1 MISQTDL
8 DKLFS
13 AEKEHGADVAEK
25 FKAFVQSL
33 DEAIPDGVSKT
44 KLINYLHE
52 ASGWAHNALNDAEQ
66 EARKLAH
73 LRSKTGEKP
82 AAQVAEGQGV
92 APEPPLPNALDTDPA
107 GDAPKVQPN
116 PTPDAPPAS

>member
-1 MISQTDL
+1 MISQTDI

-33 DEAIPDGVSKT
+33 DEAVPDGVSKT
-44 KLINYLHE
+44 KLINALHE

-73 LRSKTGEKP
+73 LRSKSGEKP
-82 AAQVAEGQGV
+82 AAQVAEAQGV
-92 APEPPLPNALDTDPA
+92 PPEPPLPNALDTTSA
-107 GDAPKVQPN
+107 GVTPNVQPN